1 MLMKLTDVILPEG
14 GFLSVVVAVVI
25 VGVVGRSLFLS
36 KLIRD
41 LFIICSTSTMTM
53 QYSIDI
59 LRLRDA

>member
-41 LFIICSTSTMTM
+41 LFIIYSTSTMTM